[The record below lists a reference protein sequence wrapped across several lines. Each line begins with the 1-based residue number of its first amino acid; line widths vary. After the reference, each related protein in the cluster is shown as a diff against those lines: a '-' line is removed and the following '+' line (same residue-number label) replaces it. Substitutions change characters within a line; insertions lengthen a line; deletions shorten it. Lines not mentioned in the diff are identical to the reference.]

1 MKALLGA
8 VGVLMALAGP
18 VAAQSSEI
26 YLRGDFG
33 LVFGTWSTETDLNP
47 GAANASLGPNPL
59 WGKTGTGVMVDI
71 GAGYRFAPFLRL
83 EGTIGYLPSIEF
95 NGTFSNSTVTARSNI
110 SALVG
115 LAAAY
120 IDIAGLIGK
129 LPHDIQPFVLGGAG
143 FATVINSAENA
154 YLNGQYVNSFSG
166 ATITN
171 VAWTAGAGIGV
182 PLTPSL
188 MLDLTYRYLDLGQ
201 RRVGPLL
208 TDPTGQFL
216 LTQDRAD
223 MQVHNVMI
231 GLRFAM

>member
-1 MKALLGA
+1 MKGLICAA
-8 VGVLMALAGP
+8 GVLVTLAGP
-18 VAAQSSEI
+18 VAAQSSGI

-33 LVFGTWSTETDLNP
+33 LAFGTWSTETDLNP
-47 GAANASLGPNPL
+47 GAANASLGFSPL
-59 WGKTGTGVMVDI
+59 WGKTGTGVMVDL
-71 GAGYRFAPFLRL
+71 GAGYRFAPFLRF

-95 NGTFSNSTVTARSNI
+95 NGTFASSTVTARSSI

-115 LAAAY
+115 LATAY
-120 IDIAGLIGK
+120 IDIAGLFGK
-129 LPHDIQPFVLGGAG
+129 LPYDIQPFVLGGAG
-143 FATVINSAENA
+143 FATVFNGSEDA
-154 YLNGQYVNSFSG
+154 YFNGQYLNTFSG

-182 PLTPSL
+182 PLTPRL
-188 MLDLTYRYLDLGQ
+188 MLDLTYRYLDLGE

-208 TDPTGQFL
+208 TSPAGQVL

-231 GLRFAM
+231 GLRFAL